1 MGAFFMFANMEV
13 SIFIILKIFDKIKLR
28 QAKVFQANRQLVR
41 EPLAVGLL
49 KSFGGVKMKVFLELG
64 WFFKQ
69 EKKAY
74 ITGVFFLM
82 LVALLQLVP
91 PKIIGIVADHIND
104 GTMTGTILL
113 EWVLVLAAVG
123 LAMYVLR
130 YFWRIR
136 IFGSAVKLSRI
147 LRNRLY
153 NHFTKMS
160 PAFYQKS
167 RVGDLMAHATND
179 LSAIQQ
185 TAGSGVLTLVDSL
198 STGGFVIITMA
209 FTISW
214 KLTLIC
220 LLPLPIMAML
230 TSWFG
235 TMLHKSFH
243 KAQEAFSSLNDK
255 TQESMNGI
263 KVIKTFGQEREDIE
277 DFRKQ
282 SEDVVQKNIVVAKID
297 ALYDPTI
304 SIIVGISFFLA
315 IVFGAKYVLDD
326 ELTIGQ
332 LISFTTYL
340 GLLVWPMLAFGWLF
354 NIMERGR
361 ASYDRVAALL
371 RETVDIKDRDY
382 ALDVAPC
389 GDIEYRMKEFTYP
402 GESRPI
408 LKDVYFTL
416 KKGETLG
423 VVGKTG
429 SGKTTLLKLLIR
441 EFEGYQGDILF
452 GGETLQDYKLEKLR
466 ESIGYVPQDHFLFSA
481 SVAENIAFTN
491 PKAAIEE
498 IERAATLANIHED
511 ILQFTD
517 GYNTIVGER
526 GVSLSGGQKQ
536 RISIAR
542 ALMMNP
548 EVLVLDDSLS
558 AVDAKTE
565 EAILSSLKQNREG
578 KTTIITSHRLSAIQ
592 HANLILVLEEGK
604 IIERGTHDD
613 LMLQDGWYKE
623 MYLHQQ
629 LEELVEHGGR

>member
-1 MGAFFMFANMEV
+1 MDQMKQGL
-13 SIFIILKIFDKIKLR
+13 IFCC
-28 QAKVFQANRQLVR
+28 
-41 EPLAVGLL
+41 
-49 KSFGGVKMKVFLELG
+49 FGGVLMKVFLELG

-74 ITGVFFLM
+74 ISGIFILL
-82 LVALLQLVP
+82 LVAMLQLVP
-91 PKIIGIVADHIND
+91 PKVIGILADHIND
-104 GTMTGTILL
+104 RTISKGMLAQ
-113 EWVLVLAAVG
+113 WMIVLIAVG
-123 LAMYVLR
+123 LAMYGLR
-130 YFWRIR
+130 YYWRIM
-136 IFGSAVKLSRI
+136 IFGSSVKLSKI

-153 NHFTKMS
+153 QHFTNMS
-160 PAFYQKS
+160 PSFYQKS

-185 TAGSGVLTLVDSL
+185 TAGAGVLTLVDSL
-198 STGGFVIITMA
+198 STGGFVIIAMA

-220 LLPLPIMAML
+220 LIPMPFMAML

-235 TMLHKSFH
+235 TMLHRSFY

-255 TQESMNGI
+255 TQESMTGI
-263 KVIKTFGQEREDIE
+263 KVIKTFGQEKEDIE

-297 ALYDPTI
+297 SLYDPTI
-304 SIIVGISFFLA
+304 SIIVGISFFLSIA
-315 IVFGAKYVLDD
+315 FGAKYVLNG
-326 ELTIGQ
+326 ELSIGE

-340 GLLVWPMLAFGWLF
+340 GLLIWPMLAFGWLF
-354 NIMERGR
+354 NIVERGR

-371 RETVDIKDRDY
+371 REKLEITDTDNS
-382 ALDVAPC
+382 LDVMPY
-389 GDIEYRMKEFTYP
+389 GDIQFTIAEFTYP
-402 GESRPI
+402 GDSRPI
-408 LKDVYFTL
+408 LNDVSFTINA
-416 KKGETLG
+416 GETLG
-423 VVGKTG
+423 IVGKTG

-441 EFEGYQGDILF
+441 EFEGYQGEILF
-452 GGETLQDYKLEKLR
+452 GGRALKDYKLNRLR
-466 ESIGYVPQDHFLFSA
+466 EAIGYVPQDHFLFSA
-481 SVAENIAFTN
+481 SVAENIAFTD
-491 PKAAIEE
+491 PSASMEDIEKAAK
-498 IERAATLANIHED
+498 LANIHDD

-517 GYNTIVGER
+517 GYNTVVGER

-542 ALMMNP
+542 ALLMSP

-565 EAILSSLKQNREG
+565 EAILSSLRQNREG

-592 HANLILVLEEGK
+592 HANLILVLEDGK
-604 IIERGTHDD
+604 VIERGAHED
-613 LMLQDGWYKE
+613 LMELDGWYKE

-629 LEELVEHGGR
+629 LEELVEHGGH

>member
-1 MGAFFMFANMEV
+1 
-13 SIFIILKIFDKIKLR
+13 
-28 QAKVFQANRQLVR
+28 
-41 EPLAVGLL
+41 
-49 KSFGGVKMKVFLELG
+49 MKVFLELG

-74 ITGVFFLM
+74 ISGVFL
-82 LVALLQLVP
+82 LLIVALLQLVP
-91 PKIIGIVADHIND
+91 PKVIGIIADHINE
-104 GTMTGTILL
+104 GTITKAMLV
-113 EWVLVLAAVG
+113 EWVIVLIGVG
-123 LAMYVLR
+123 FAMYVLR
-130 YFWRIR
+130 YYWRIM
-136 IFGSAVKLSRI
+136 IFGSSVKLSKI

-153 NHFTKMS
+153 QHFTNMS

-185 TAGSGVLTLVDSL
+185 TAGAGVLTLVDSL
-198 STGGFVIITMA
+198 STGGFVILAMA

-220 LLPLPIMAML
+220 LIPMPFMAML

-235 TMLHKSFH
+235 SMLHKSFY

-255 TQESMNGI
+255 TQESISGI
-263 KVIKTFGQEREDIE
+263 KVIKTFGQEQEDIE

-297 ALYDPTI
+297 SLYDPTI
-304 SIIVGISFFLA
+304 SIIVGISFFLSIA
-315 IVFGAKYVLDD
+315 FGAKFVLNGD
-326 ELTIGQ
+326 LSIGE

-340 GLLVWPMLAFGWLF
+340 GLLIWPMLAFGWLF
-354 NIMERGR
+354 NIVERGR

-371 RETVDIKDRDY
+371 REKVEITDHEK
-382 ALDVAPC
+382 ALDTVPY
-389 GDIEYRMKEFTYP
+389 GDIQYQIAEFTYP
-402 GESRPI
+402 GDAQPL
-408 LKDVYFTL
+408 LKDISVSL
-416 KKGETLG
+416 HAGETLG
-423 VVGKTG
+423 IVGKTG

-441 EFEGYQGDILF
+441 EFEGYQGEIRF
-452 GGETLQDYKLEKLR
+452 GGQKLQDYKLEKLR
-466 ESIGYVPQDHFLFSA
+466 EAIGYVPQDHFLFSA
-481 SVAENIAFTN
+481 SVAENIAFTD
-491 PKAAIEE
+491 PTATIEE
-498 IERAATLANIHED
+498 IERAAKLANIHDD

-517 GYNTIVGER
+517 GYQTIVGER

-542 ALMMNP
+542 ALLMNP

-565 EAILSSLKQNREG
+565 EAILSSLRQNREG

-592 HANLILVLEEGK
+592 HANLIIVLENGQV
-604 IIERGTHDD
+604 IERGTHED
-613 LMLQDGWYKE
+613 LMELDGWYKE

-629 LEELVEHGGR
+629 LEELVEHGGH